1 MRPIRILLVDD
12 DPADVLL
19 TRRAMSQTRLRLD
32 MSVVPDGEAALEY
45 LNQAG
50 DYSDAV
56 RPDLVILDLNI
67 PKRDGI
73 EVLKMIKSN
82 STLCSIPVIVLT
94 TSGEPQDVKRAY
106 ANQANSYVRKPIDL
120 DSFTRVIQDISHF
133 WFTVVRLVSSES
145 SSEA

>member
-32 MSVVPDGEAALEY
+32 VSVVSDADSALDY
-45 LNQAG
+45 LNQSG
-50 DYSDAV
+50 DYTDAV
-56 RPDLVILDLNI
+56 CPDLVLLDLNI
-67 PKRDGI
+67 PNGDGLA
-73 EVLKMIKSN
+73 VLKMIKASD
-82 STLCSIPVIVLT
+82 TLRTIPVIVLT
-94 TSGEPQDVKRAY
+94 ASNEARDIQRAY

-133 WFTVVRLVSSES
+133 WFTVVRLA

>member
-32 MSVVPDGEAALEY
+32 VSVVSDGEAAIDY
-45 LNQAG
+45 LNQDG
-50 DYSDAV
+50 DYKDAV
-56 RPDLVILDLNI
+56 CPDLVLLDLNI
-67 PKRDGI
+67 PQNSGLA
-73 EVLKMIKSN
+73 VLKLIKS
-82 STLCSIPVIVLT
+82 SDALRAIPVIVLT
-94 TSGEPQDVKRAY
+94 ASDDPQDVQRAY

-133 WFTVVRLVSSES
+133 WFTVVRLASSET
-145 SSEA
+145 